1 MPQAWMKWP
10 LKTTLTDSHILHKR
24 IDPEAG
30 ELQNRRSEFMKL
42 LVAVRPVKPESKSS
56 LVFVQFFLFLS
67 FLFFLFFFLF

>member
-1 MPQAWMKWP
+1 MKWP

-24 IDPEAG
+24 IDQEAG
-30 ELQNRRSEFMKL
+30 ELQNQRSELMKL

-67 FLFFLFFFLF
+67 FLFFSLF